1 MSRGGIVVRLI
12 DIVLNLLFGFMC
24 ISTMER
30 KSPVKLP
37 QSDIPV
43 QSQVQ
48 KEELLVISINQQE
61 QFVIESEE
69 LLIPNFE
76 ALKNLILTR
85 NESFKKLD
93 RTMKVRIRS
102 YWNLPIR
109 YTMRIANFCR
119 DENIP
124 VGMDVESISSRNR

>member
-1 MSRGGIVVRLI
+1 MSKGGIVVRLI

-37 QSDIPV
+37 QSDLPV
-43 QSQVQ
+43 QSQIQ
-48 KEELLVISINQQE
+48 KEQLLVISINQQE
-61 QFVIESEE
+61 QFLLESENMI
-69 LLIPNFE
+69 LPNFD
-76 ALKNLILTR
+76 AVKNLILTR

-124 VGMDVESISSRNR
+124 VGMDVESVSSSNR

>member
-1 MSRGGIVVRLI
+1 MSKGGIIIRLI

-37 QSDIPV
+37 QSDTPV
-43 QSQVQ
+43 QSVVQ
-48 KEELLVISINQQE
+48 KEELLIISVNQEE
-61 QFVIESEE
+61 QFLIESENRI
-69 LLIPNFE
+69 IPNFE
-76 ALKNLILTR
+76 ALKNLILRR
-85 NESFKKLD
+85 NDSYIKLD
-93 RTMKVRIRS
+93 RKMKVRIRS

-119 DENIP
+119 SNNIP
-124 VGMDVESISSRNR
+124 VGMDVENLSSRRQ

>member
-37 QSDIPV
+37 QSDMPV

-124 VGMDVESISSRNR
+124 VGMDVESISSYNR

>member
-1 MSRGGIVVRLI
+1 MSKGGIIIRLI

-37 QSDIPV
+37 QSDAPV
-43 QSQVQ
+43 QSEVQ
-48 KEELLVISINQQE
+48 KEELFIISVNQEE
-61 QFVIESEE
+61 QFLIESENR
-69 LLIPNFE
+69 LVPNFE
-76 ALKNLILTR
+76 ALTNLILSR
-85 NESFKKLD
+85 NESYHKLD
-93 RTMKVRIRS
+93 RKMKVRIRS

-119 DENIP
+119 SNNIP
-124 VGMDVESISSRNR
+124 VGMDVENLSSRK

>member
-1 MSRGGIVVRLI
+1 MSRGGIIIRLI

-37 QSDIPV
+37 QSDAPI
-43 QSQVQ
+43 QSEIQ
-48 KEELLVISINQQE
+48 KEELLIISISQDE
-61 QFVIESEE
+61 QFLIESENRV
-69 LLIPNFE
+69 IPNFE
-76 ALKNLILTR
+76 ALKNLILIR
-85 NESFKKLD
+85 NASYKNLD
-93 RTMKVRIRS
+93 RNMKVRIRS

-119 DENIP
+119 SNNIP
-124 VGMDVESISSRNR
+124 VGMDVENLSSRR

>member
-1 MSRGGIVVRLI
+1 MSKGGIVVRLI

-37 QSDIPV
+37 QSDLPV
-43 QSQVQ
+43 QSQIQ
-48 KEELLVISINQQE
+48 KEQLLVISINQQE
-61 QFVIESEE
+61 QFLIESENMI
-69 LLIPNFE
+69 LPNFD
-76 ALKNLILTR
+76 AVKNLILTR

-124 VGMDVESISSRNR
+124 VGMDVESISSSNR

>member
-1 MSRGGIVVRLI
+1 MSKGGIVVRLI

-37 QSDIPV
+37 QSDAPV

-61 QFVIESEE
+61 QFLIEAEN
-69 LLIPNFE
+69 LVIPNFE
-76 ALKNLILTR
+76 AVKNLILTR
-85 NESFKKLD
+85 NESFRRLD

>member
-1 MSRGGIVVRLI
+1 MSKGGIIIRLI

-37 QSDIPV
+37 QSDAPI
-43 QSQVQ
+43 QSELQ
-48 KEELLVISINQQE
+48 KEELLIISINQEE
-61 QFVIESEE
+61 QFLIESENRV
-69 LLIPNFE
+69 IPDFE
-76 ALKNLILTR
+76 ALKNLIRIR
-85 NESFKKLD
+85 NESFRKLD
-93 RTMKVRIRS
+93 RKMKVRIRC

-119 DENIP
+119 SENIP
-124 VGMDVESISSRNR
+124 VGMDVQSLSSRNQ

>member
-1 MSRGGIVVRLI
+1 MSKVGIVVRLI

-24 ISTMER
+24 ISTIER

-37 QSDIPV
+37 QSDLPV
-43 QSQVQ
+43 QSQIQ
-48 KEELLVISINQQE
+48 KEQLLVISINQQE
-61 QFVIESEE
+61 QFLIESENMI
-69 LLIPNFE
+69 LPNFD
-76 ALKNLILTR
+76 AVKNLILTR

-124 VGMDVESISSRNR
+124 VGMDVESISSSNR

>member
-1 MSRGGIVVRLI
+1 MSKGGIVVRLI

-37 QSDIPV
+37 QSDAPV

-48 KEELLVISINQQE
+48 KEELLVISIDQQE
-61 QFVIESEE
+61 QFLIEAEN
-69 LLIPNFE
+69 LVLPNFE
-76 ALKNLILTR
+76 AVKSLILTR
-85 NESFKKLD
+85 NESFKRLD
-93 RTMKVRIRS
+93 RTMKVRIRCF
-102 YWNLPIR
+102 WNLPIR

>member
-1 MSRGGIVVRLI
+1 MSKGGIVVRLI

-37 QSDIPV
+37 QSDLPV
-43 QSQVQ
+43 QSQIQ
-48 KEELLVISINQQE
+48 KEQLLVISINQQE
-61 QFVIESEE
+61 QFLIESEN
-69 LLIPNFE
+69 LILPNFD
-76 ALKNLILTR
+76 AVKNLILTR

-124 VGMDVESISSRNR
+124 VGMDVESISSSNR